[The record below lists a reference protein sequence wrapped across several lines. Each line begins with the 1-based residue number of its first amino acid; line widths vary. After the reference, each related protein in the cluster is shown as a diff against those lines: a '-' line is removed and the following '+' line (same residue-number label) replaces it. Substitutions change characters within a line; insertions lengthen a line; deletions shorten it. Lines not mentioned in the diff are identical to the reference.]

1 MTELLK
7 IENLWKRY
15 GLKAVIRELNIEI
28 TEGKII
34 GLVGDNGSGKTTLL
48 KMIAGLQH
56 PSEGSITIAGKKVG
70 LETKEIV
77 SFMSDKPVFD
87 DWMTVKDSLFFYRN
101 FYKDFDIQKAVDTI
115 AELKIPLE
123 ERIIAL
129 SKGMVEKLQII
140 LTFSRKAKLY
150 VLDEPLGGIDLVSRE
165 HVLELILQFYREDCT
180 ILIATHLIGEV
191 ENIFDE
197 VIILK
202 DGESVLHENVE
213 ELRFQRGKAVTDL
226 FKEVFSR

>member
-87 DWMTVKDSLFFYRN
+87 DWMTVKDSLFFYRD

-115 AELKIPLE
+115 AEFKIPLE
-123 ERIIAL
+123 EKITAL

-197 VIILK
+197 VIFLK

-213 ELRFQRGKAVTDL
+213 ELRFQRGKAITDL

>member
-28 TEGKII
+28 TEGKIV

-56 PSEGSITIAGKKVG
+56 PSEGSITIASKKVG

-87 DWMTVKDSLFFYRN
+87 DWMTVKDSIFFYRD
-101 FYKDFDIQKAVDTI
+101 FYKDFDIQKAVDTV
-115 AELKIPLE
+115 AEFKIPLE
-123 ERIIAL
+123 EKITAL

-150 VLDEPLGGIDLVSRE
+150 VLDEPLGGIDLISRE

-180 ILIATHLIGEV
+180 ILISTHLINEV

-197 VIILK
+197 VIFLK
-202 DGESVLHENVE
+202 DGEIVLYENVE
-213 ELRFQRGKAVTDL
+213 ELRFQRGKAVTDV
-226 FKEVFSR
+226 FKELFSR

>member
-28 TEGKII
+28 TEGKIV

-56 PSEGSITIAGKKVG
+56 PSEGSIVINGKKVG

-87 DWMTVKDSLFFYRN
+87 DWMTVKDSLFFYRD

-115 AELKIPLE
+115 AEFKIPLE
-123 ERIIAL
+123 EKITAL

-165 HVLELILQFYREDCT
+165 HVLNLILQFYREDCT
-180 ILIATHLIGEV
+180 ILISTHLINEV

-197 VIILK
+197 VIFLK
-202 DGESVLHENVE
+202 DGEIVLYENVE
-213 ELRFQRGKAVTDL
+213 ELRFQRGKAVTDV

>member
-56 PSEGSITIAGKKVG
+56 PSEGSITIASKKVG

-87 DWMTVKDSLFFYRN
+87 DWMTVKDSLFFYRD

-115 AELKIPLE
+115 AEFKIPLE
-123 ERIIAL
+123 ERITAL

-197 VIILK
+197 VIFLK

>member
-28 TEGKII
+28 TEGKIV

-56 PSEGSITIAGKKVG
+56 PSEGSIVINGKKVG

-87 DWMTVKDSLFFYRN
+87 DWMTVKDSLFFYRD

-115 AELKIPLE
+115 TEFKIPLE
-123 ERIIAL
+123 EKIKAL
-129 SKGMVEKLQII
+129 SKGMIEKLQII

-165 HVLELILQFYREDCT
+165 HVLELILKFYHEDCT
-180 ILIATHLIGEV
+180 LLISTHLIREI

-197 VIILK
+197 VIFLK
-202 DGESVLHENVE
+202 DGEIILHENVE
-213 ELRFQRGKAVTDL
+213 ELRFQKGKAVHEL
-226 FKEVFSR
+226 FKEAYEK

>member
-56 PSEGSITIAGKKVG
+56 PSEGSITIVGKKVG

-87 DWMTVKDSLFFYRN
+87 DWMTVKDSLFFYRD

-115 AELKIPLE
+115 AEFKIPLE
-123 ERIIAL
+123 EKIIAL

-197 VIILK
+197 VIFLK

>member
-28 TEGKII
+28 TEGKIV

-56 PSEGSITIAGKKVG
+56 TSEGSITIAGKKVG

-87 DWMTVKDSLFFYRN
+87 DWMTVKDSIFFYRD
-101 FYKDFDIQKAVDTI
+101 FYKDFDMQKAVDTI
-115 AELKIPLE
+115 AEFKIPLE
-123 ERIIAL
+123 EKVTAL

-180 ILIATHLIGEV
+180 ILISTHLINEV

-197 VIILK
+197 VIFLK
-202 DGESVLHENVE
+202 GGEIVLYENVE
-213 ELRFQRGKAVTDL
+213 ELRFQRGKAVTDV

>member
-56 PSEGSITIAGKKVG
+56 PSEGSIAIYGKRVG

-87 DWMTVKDSLFFYRN
+87 DWMTVKDSLFFYRD

-115 AELKIPLE
+115 AEFKIPLE
-123 ERIIAL
+123 ERITAL

-150 VLDEPLGGIDLVSRE
+150 ILDEPLGGIDLVSRE

-197 VIILK
+197 VIFLK

>member
-28 TEGKII
+28 TEGKIV

-56 PSEGSITIAGKKVG
+56 PSEGSITIASKKVG

-87 DWMTVKDSLFFYRN
+87 DWMTVKDSIFFYRD
-101 FYKDFDIQKAVDTI
+101 FYKDFDIQKAVDTV
-115 AELKIPLE
+115 AEFKIPLE
-123 ERIIAL
+123 EKITAL

-150 VLDEPLGGIDLVSRE
+150 VLDEPLGGIDLISRE

-180 ILIATHLIGEV
+180 ILISTHLINEV

-197 VIILK
+197 VIFLK
-202 DGESVLHENVE
+202 NGEIVLYENVE
-213 ELRFQRGKAVTDL
+213 ELRFQRGKAVTDV

>member
-28 TEGKII
+28 TEGKIV

-56 PSEGSITIAGKKVG
+56 PSQGSITVAGKKVG

-77 SFMSDKPVFD
+77 SFMSDKSVFD
-87 DWMTVKDSLFFYRN
+87 EWMTVKDSLFFYRD

-115 AELKIPLE
+115 VEFKIPLE
-123 ERIIAL
+123 ERITAL

-140 LTFSRKAKLY
+140 LTFSRRAKLY

-165 HVLELILQFYREDCT
+165 HVLDLILQFYREDCT
-180 ILIATHLIGEV
+180 MLISTHLINEI

-197 VIILK
+197 VIFLK
-202 DGESVLHENVE
+202 DGEIVLYE
-213 ELRFQRGKAVTDL
+213 
-226 FKEVFSR
+226 

>member
-1 MTELLK
+1 M
-7 IENLWKRY
+7 
-15 GLKAVIRELNIEI
+15 IRELNIEI
-28 TEGKII
+28 TEGKIV

-56 PSEGSITIAGKKVG
+56 PSEGSITIASKKVG

-87 DWMTVKDSLFFYRN
+87 DWMTVKDSIFFYRD
-101 FYKDFDIQKAVDTI
+101 FYKDFDIQKAVDTV
-115 AELKIPLE
+115 AEFKIPLE
-123 ERIIAL
+123 EKITAL

-150 VLDEPLGGIDLVSRE
+150 VLDEPLGGIDLISRE

-180 ILIATHLIGEV
+180 ILISTHLINEV

-197 VIILK
+197 VIFLK
-202 DGESVLHENVE
+202 DGEIVLYENVE
-213 ELRFQRGKAVTDL
+213 ELRFQRGKAVTDV

>member
-28 TEGKII
+28 TEGKIV

-56 PSEGSITIAGKKVG
+56 PSEGSITIAGEKVG

-87 DWMTVKDSLFFYRN
+87 DWMTVKDSLFFYRD

-115 AELKIPLE
+115 AEFKIPLE
-123 ERIIAL
+123 ERITAL

>member
-87 DWMTVKDSLFFYRN
+87 DWMTVKDSLFFYRD

-115 AELKIPLE
+115 AEFKIPLE
-123 ERIIAL
+123 EKITAL
-129 SKGMVEKLQII
+129 SKGMIEKLQII

-165 HVLELILQFYREDCT
+165 HVLNLILQFYREDCT
-180 ILIATHLIGEV
+180 ILISTHLINEV

-197 VIILK
+197 VIFLK
-202 DGESVLHENVE
+202 DGEIVLYENVE
-213 ELRFQRGKAVTDL
+213 ELRFQQGKAVTDV
-226 FKEVFSR
+226 FKEVFSK

>member
-87 DWMTVKDSLFFYRN
+87 NWMTVKDSLFFYRD

-115 AELKIPLE
+115 AEFKIPLE
-123 ERIIAL
+123 EKITAL

-165 HVLELILQFYREDCT
+165 HVLNLILQFYREDCT
-180 ILIATHLIGEV
+180 ILISTHLINEV

-197 VIILK
+197 VIFLK
-202 DGESVLHENVE
+202 DGEIVLYENVE

>member
-87 DWMTVKDSLFFYRN
+87 DWMTVKDSLFFYRD

-115 AELKIPLE
+115 AEFKIPLE
-123 ERIIAL
+123 EKITAL

-140 LTFSRKAKLY
+140 LTFSRKARLY

-197 VIILK
+197 VIFLK

-213 ELRFQRGKAVTDL
+213 ELRFQRGKAVTDV

>member
-56 PSEGSITIAGKKVG
+56 PSQGSITVAGKKVG

-77 SFMSDKPVFD
+77 SFMSDKSVFD
-87 DWMTVKDSLFFYRN
+87 EWMTVKDSLFFYRD

-115 AELKIPLE
+115 VEFKIPLE
-123 ERIIAL
+123 ERITAL

-140 LTFSRKAKLY
+140 LTFSRRAKLY

-165 HVLELILQFYREDCT
+165 HVLDLILQFYREDCT
-180 ILIATHLIGEV
+180 MLISTHLINEI

-197 VIILK
+197 VIFLK
-202 DGESVLHENVE
+202 DGEIVLYENVE
-213 ELRFQRGKAVTDL
+213 DLRFQRGKAVHEL
-226 FKEVFSR
+226 FKEVFSK

>member
-15 GLKAVIRELNIEI
+15 GLKVVIRELNIEI
-28 TEGKII
+28 TEGKIV

-56 PSEGSITIAGKKVG
+56 PSEGSIVINGKKVG

-87 DWMTVKDSLFFYRN
+87 DWMTVKDSLFFYRD

-115 AELKIPLE
+115 AEFKIPLE
-123 ERIIAL
+123 ERITAL

-165 HVLELILQFYREDCT
+165 HVLNLILQFYREDCT
-180 ILIATHLIGEV
+180 ILISTHLINEV

-197 VIILK
+197 VIFLK
-202 DGESVLHENVE
+202 DGEIVLYENVE
-213 ELRFQRGKAVTDL
+213 ELRFQRGKAVTDV

>member
-28 TEGKII
+28 TEGKIV

-56 PSEGSITIAGKKVG
+56 PSEGSITIAGKKIG

-87 DWMTVKDSLFFYRN
+87 DWMTVKDSLFFYRD
-101 FYKDFDIQKAVDTI
+101 FYKDFDMQKAVDTI
-115 AELKIPLE
+115 AEFKIPLE
-123 ERIIAL
+123 ERITAL

-191 ENIFDE
+191 EKIFDE
-197 VIILK
+197 VIFLK

-213 ELRFQRGKAVTDL
+213 ELRFHRGKAVTDL

>member
-56 PSEGSITIAGKKVG
+56 PSEGSITIASKKVG

-87 DWMTVKDSLFFYRN
+87 DWMTVKDSIFFYRD
-101 FYKDFDIQKAVDTI
+101 FYKDFDIQKAVDTV
-115 AELKIPLE
+115 AEFKIPLE
-123 ERIIAL
+123 EKITAL

>member
-115 AELKIPLE
+115 AEFKIPLE

-140 LTFSRKAKLY
+140 LTFSQKAKLY

>member
-48 KMIAGLQH
+48 KMISGLQH
-56 PSEGSITIAGKKVG
+56 PSEGNITIAGEKVG
-70 LETKEIV
+70 LETKKIV
-77 SFMSDKPVFD
+77 SFMPDRPVFD
-87 DWMTVKDSLFFYRN
+87 EWMTVKDAIFFYRD
-101 FYKDFDIQKAVDTI
+101 FYQDFEIQKAVDAIT
-115 AELKIPLE
+115 EFKIPLE
-123 ERIIAL
+123 EKIKVL
-129 SKGMVEKLQII
+129 SKGMIEKLQLI

-150 VLDEPLGGIDLVSRE
+150 ILDEPLGGIDPVSRE
-165 HVLELILQFYREDCT
+165 HVLELILQFYREDST
-180 ILIATHLIGEV
+180 ILISTHLIGEI

-197 VIILK
+197 VIFLK
-202 DGESVLHENVE
+202 DGEIVLHENVE
-213 ELRFQRGKAVTDL
+213 ELRFQRGKAVTEL
-226 FKEVFSR
+226 FKEVFGK